1 MPRISPGTL
10 IIDLELVQPEEIRSL
25 INFLIEGGVNTVGL
39 TSEPAIVEVLVDNLQ
54 VSLAV
59 SAPALLIRPPAAVGP
74 FGERFYEIVKDVW
87 INCVWVNPKTVLK
100 GIEAVLQGKNTKINT
115 LHVSFLEKEET
126 CSGIVVT
133 GHLCL
138 KALYRQSA
146 GTLNYTTVWSSIKN
160 LLRYNKGVLA
170 VCVKDS
176 AVTPFISLEDSD
188 TEKNLIIHIPKSEA
202 ELRTAMW
209 VLIDVLMY
217 LHSEAE
223 DLGLVE
229 AVDV

>member
-39 TSEPAIVEVLVDNLQ
+39 TSEPAMVEVLVDNLQ

-100 GIEAVLQGKNTKINT
+100 GIEAVLQGKNT
-115 LHVSFLEKEET
+115 
-126 CSGIVVT
+126 
-133 GHLCL
+133 
-138 KALYRQSA
+138 
-146 GTLNYTTVWSSIKN
+146 
-160 LLRYNKGVLA
+160 
-170 VCVKDS
+170 
-176 AVTPFISLEDSD
+176 
-188 TEKNLIIHIPKSEA
+188 
-202 ELRTAMW
+202 
-209 VLIDVLMY
+209 
-217 LHSEAE
+217 
-223 DLGLVE
+223 
-229 AVDV
+229 